1 MKYFNSLTEV
11 ENQVIRLSELRNLF
25 SVVTNGLDS
34 SSIDEIKS
42 TVYYIENSL
51 SDISAQLSDKF
62 QNLFNNIREQND
74 E

>member
-1 MKYFNSLTEV
+1 MKYFTALTEV
-11 ENQVIRLSELRNLF
+11 ENEVIRLAELRNLF
-25 SVVTNGLDS
+25 AVITNGLDS

-42 TVYYIENSL
+42 SVYHLEGSL

-62 QNLFNNIREQND
+62 QNLFDSIREQNN

>member
-1 MKYFNSLTEV
+1 MKHFNALTEV
-11 ENQVIRLSELRNLF
+11 ENEVIRLGELRNLF
-25 SVVTNGLDS
+25 AVITNGLDS

-42 TVYYIENSL
+42 TVYYIEGSL

-62 QNLFNNIREQND
+62 QNLFDSIREQNN